1 MLWRRCDPRCPA
13 WYMQGVVDKVIGK
26 YVGEVSMLDSGDVI
40 QIDQAELETVLPSPG
55 GRVLVVNGPYR
66 GTKGRLLG
74 IDTKKFQAEVELL
87 SGSAAGQHVWL
98 EYEDVCKV
106 SSH

>member
-1 MLWRRCDPRCPA
+1 
-13 WYMQGVVDKVIGK
+13 MQGVVERVIDK
-26 YVGEVSMLDSGDVI
+26 YVGEISMLDSGDVI
-40 QIDQAELETVLPSPG
+40 RIDQAELETVLPSPG
-55 GRVLVVNGPYR
+55 GRVLVVNGSYR

-87 SGSAAGQHVWL
+87 GGSADGQHVWL

-106 SSH
+106 SSK

>member
-1 MLWRRCDPRCPA
+1 L
-13 WYMQGVVDKVIGK
+13 QGVVEREIDK
-26 YVGEVSMLDSGDVI
+26 YVGEISMLDSGDVI
-40 QIDQAELETVLPSPG
+40 RIDQAELETVLPSLG
-55 GRVLVVNGPYR
+55 GRVLVVNGSYR

-87 SGSAAGQHVWL
+87 GGSADGQHVWL

-106 SSH
+106 SSK